1 MDFKVMLVFAVSLL
15 STGNYAAAQKPDMD
29 HLYLWGRGYAGY
41 VFNNRVVLGSNVY
54 PSVDLGAGVRTIPR
68 DSSAFAAAYGYPK
81 YGIGASVTFTSLLE
95 VPESSRFGNYYSIYG
110 YFERIVM
117 RAGIFSASCRLET
130 GFAYNP
136 VRYSPVTNPLNLY
149 VSSILMVHA
158 AAGLG
163 LDFRISPNWTLSLDI
178 RAKHYSNGRSALPN
192 YGLNM
197 IEAGIAVKGCLH
209 ELQDDVPVRSMKIRN
224 GFEKGFTWQFALHS
238 GAHCT
243 ASDWAL
249 YNSRVADP
257 QLKQTVFKAYPR
269 FSFSLTAMYRYALKY
284 SSGLGLEVFWVP
296 DLDVLE
302 SNEQLLNTTE
312 SSYEEPGYLP
322 VYLGTALVQEFHY
335 RRFALNFALGLYP
348 QRPNLGRSGD
358 VSWNYQ
364 KAGLRYYLPVQT
376 GLFVGIGMKA
386 NDFQESE
393 YVEFTVGV
401 RL

>member
-1 MDFKVMLVFAVSLL
+1 MDFKVILIFAVSLF
-15 STGNYAAAQKPDMD
+15 STVSYAQKPDMD
-29 HLYLWGRGYAGY
+29 HTYLWSRGYAGY

-54 PSVDLGAGVRTIPR
+54 PSIDLAAGVRTLPR
-68 DSSAFAAAYGYPK
+68 DSSVFAAAYGYPK
-81 YGIGASVTFTSLLE
+81 YGIGTSIAFTSILE

-110 YFERIVM
+110 YFERDLM
-117 RAGIFSASCRLET
+117 RTGIFTASYRIET

-158 AAGLG
+158 AAALG
-163 LDFRISPNWTLSLDI
+163 LDFRICPNWTLSLDV

-197 IEAGIAVKGCLH
+197 VEAGIALKGYLH
-209 ELQDDVPVRSMKIRN
+209 QLQDAIPVHSMKRRD

-243 ASDWAL
+243 ASDWKL

-269 FSFSLTAMYRYALKY
+269 FSFSVAPMYRYALKY
-284 SSGLGLEVFWVP
+284 SSGLALDVFWVP
-296 DLDVLE
+296 DMDVLE
-302 SNEQLLNTTE
+302 RNEQLLDDNE
-312 SSYEEPGYLP
+312 PSYEDPGYLP
-322 VYLGTALVQEFHY
+322 VYMGIALVQEFHY
-335 RRFALNFALGLYP
+335 RSFALNFALGLYP
-348 QRPNLGRSGD
+348 QRPSLGRSGD

-393 YVEFTVGV
+393 YVEFTIGV